1 MVRPAVPVSVISKN
15 GVPIRLTEE
24 RWEHIIE
31 QHAELK
37 DSKSQILQAIGDP
50 QRVVAGTGGELLAV
64 KPIQSEKQLVVVYR
78 ELKDDGF
85 IITAYTTSRTQPL
98 DRRKQLWPPLI

>member
-1 MVRPAVPVSVISKN
+1 VPTSVVSKN
-15 GVPIRLTEE
+15 GVLIRLTEE

-31 QHAELK
+31 QHAELQ
-37 DSKSQILQAIGDP
+37 DSKSQILQTVRDP
-50 QRVVAGTGGELLAV
+50 QRVVAGTDGELLAV
-64 KPIQSEKQLVVVYR
+64 KPIQSGKQLVVVYR

-85 IITAYTTSRTQPL
+85 IITAYITSRIQPL